1 MQEQLSELEKQR
13 QAEIDKKKTDDSK
26 VADYE
31 NQIAEMKQQ
40 IKDFAEETAESL
52 YGINLKD
59 WASQLGDALYEDGRK
74 ARMVPKLSKIR
85 LPTLWVM
92 L

>member
-1 MQEQLSELEKQR
+1 MI
-13 QAEIDKKKTDDSK
+13 AK

-59 WASQLGDALYEDGRK
+59 WASGWEMPCMRHGRRRGWCRSFQK
-74 ARMVPKLSKIR
+74 
-85 LPTLWVM
+85 
-92 L
+92 

>member
-40 IKDFAEETAESL
+40 IKDL
-52 YGINLKD
+52 PKKRLNLFM
-59 WASQLGDALYEDGRK
+59 AL
-74 ARMVPKLSKIR
+74 I
-85 LPTLWVM
+85 
-92 L
+92 